1 MEYIFDSLDGVAS
14 SVESET
20 ISLVISNSND
30 QQAMVNLSIAIVPT
44 IISALIAAGGKLA
57 QSLPAARRDH
67 YRAIQPSKVTA
78 SIMDNQ
84 ACLLFEFQ
92 SGLGLPL
99 VMDIRELAGLSAQLA
114 RLTGAGDDSVN

>member
-14 SVESET
+14 SVERET

-30 QQAMVNLSIAIVPT
+30 QKALVNLSIAIVPT
-44 IISALIAAGGKLA
+44 IISALIAEGGKLA
-57 QSLPAARRDH
+57 KTLPAHRRDH
-67 YRAIQPSKVTA
+67 YRPIQPSKVTA

-84 ACLLFEFQ
+84 ACLLFEFE

-99 VMDIRELAGLSAQLA
+99 VMDIRDIAGLSAQLD
-114 RLTGAGDDSVN
+114 RMTGASDDSVN